1 LMDIL
6 TGTLAAAM
14 VLATPLVLAAMG
26 GLINMRGGIVNIG
39 LEGMMVVGAFVAV
52 LVSWKTGSALT
63 AVLSAAAAGALV
75 ALPFTLVITRLGANE
90 IVAGLGF
97 NILVVGLI
105 GYLLPVVFDTQGVL
119 DPPRLADLPS
129 VRIPGVDSI
138 PVLGRIVSG
147 KTPLTYL
154 AIVSVPLVAW
164 FLNRTTWGI
173 RLRAAGQD
181 PEAARAVGIRALA
194 WRDMSTMIAG
204 MFSGLAGAQL
214 SIGIVTLF
222 GKEMVAGRGF
232 IALAAFYFGAA
243 RPWPTAAAAFLFG
256 VVDALQVRLPGDVV
270 PSQVVQMLPYLSVVV
285 ALTVV
290 AVLRRRR
297 AARPVRESPV

>member
-1 LMDIL
+1 MDLLI
-6 TGTLAAAM
+6 GTLAAGM

-26 GLINMRGGIVNIG
+26 GLVNMRGGIVNIG
-39 LEGMMVVGAFVAV
+39 LEGLMVVGAFVAV
-52 LVSWKTGSALT
+52 LVSWKTGSAWVALV
-63 AVLSAAAAGALV
+63 AAAAAGGLV
-75 ALPFTLVITRLGANE
+75 ALPFGLVVTRLGANE

-105 GYLLPVVFDTQGVL
+105 GYLLPVVFETQGVL
-119 DPPRLADLPS
+119 NPPRLAELPT
-129 VRIPGVDSI
+129 VRIPGVESI
-138 PVLGRIVSG
+138 PLVGPMLSG

-173 RLRAAGQD
+173 RLRAAGED
-181 PEAARAVGIRALA
+181 PEAARAAGIRPLA
-194 WRDMSTMIAG
+194 WRDMSTVIAG
-204 MFSGLAGAQL
+204 VFSGLAGAQL

-222 GKEMVAGRGF
+222 GKDMVAGRGF

-243 RPWPTAAAAFLFG
+243 RPWPTAAAALLFG
-256 VVDALQVRLPGDVV
+256 VVDALQVRLPGGVL
-270 PSQVVQMLPYLSVVV
+270 PAQIIAMLPYLAVVV

-290 AVLRRRR
+290 AVLRGRRTTR
-297 AARPVRESPV
+297 TIMRPEA

>member
-1 LMDIL
+1 MDLI
-6 TGTLAAAM
+6 TATLGAGM

-26 GLINMRGGIVNIG
+26 GLVNMRGGIVNIG
-39 LEGMMVVGAFVAV
+39 LEGLMVVGAFVAV
-52 LVSWKTGSALT
+52 LVSWKTGSAWVALL
-63 AVLSAAAAGALV
+63 AAAAAGGLA
-75 ALPFTLVITRLGANE
+75 ALPFTLVVTRLGANE

-119 DPPRLADLPS
+119 NPPQLAELPT
-129 VRIPGVDSI
+129 VRIPGVESI
-138 PVLGRIVSG
+138 PFVGRMLSG

-154 AIVSVPLVAW
+154 AIASVPLVAW

-173 RLRAAGQD
+173 RLRAAGEH
-181 PEAARAVGIRALA
+181 PEAARAAGIRALA
-194 WRDMSTMIAG
+194 WRDVSTVTAG
-204 MFSGLAGAQL
+204 VFSGLAGAQL

-222 GKEMVAGRGF
+222 GKDMVAGRGF

-243 RPWPTAAAAFLFG
+243 RPWPTAAAALLFG
-256 VVDALQVRLPGDVV
+256 VVDALQVRLPGGVF
-270 PSQVVQMLPYLSVVV
+270 PSQVIAMLPYLAVVV

-290 AVLRRRR
+290 AVLRGRR
-297 AARPVRESPV
+297 ATRPIAGSEA